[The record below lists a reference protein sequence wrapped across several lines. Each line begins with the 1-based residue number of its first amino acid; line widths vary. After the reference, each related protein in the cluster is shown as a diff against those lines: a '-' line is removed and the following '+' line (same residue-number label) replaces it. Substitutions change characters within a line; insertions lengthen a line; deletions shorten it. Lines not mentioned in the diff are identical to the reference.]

1 MLKKI
6 TAEAVTEALLDI
18 YRRVGIHEEVLTNPE
33 TQFMSECI
41 QEVCRPLDIKGLI
54 SMPNHPI
61 CNRLVERWNESLK
74 SMLKGL
80 CQEEPKQ
87 WHRPIMFAYSEVLQD
102 STGLSSF
109 ELFYG
114 PRVMESHVGAN
125 DYRVKLD
132 SKTKMY
138 HME

>member
-1 MLKKI
+1 MSLGPAVPLFNYVTRFPNAVLKKI
-6 TAEAVTEALLDI
+6 TTEAVTEALLDI

-61 CNRLVERWNESLK
+61 CNRLVERWNETLK

-87 WHRPIMFAYSEVLQD
+87 WHRPIYVCI
-102 STGLSSF
+102 
-109 ELFYG
+109 
-114 PRVMESHVGAN
+114 
-125 DYRVKLD
+125 
-132 SKTKMY
+132 
-138 HME
+138 